1 MSAGRAK
8 RNAGFVLVCVLW
20 VVALL
25 TVLTLG
31 FGRRATLDRRAAAY
45 SLDHTVAM
53 SGARGAVERGILE
66 IANRGVKVRLLRP
79 DQRGGTHLGEEWAN
93 VKNLYKEGV
102 FEETEGL
109 EDDQV
114 SYIITDEDRLVNI
127 NAAPRE
133 LLEEMDALSRTL
145 VRRIMARRE
154 REERTGEGV
163 SLFQAVE
170 ELRYLR
176 GLDDGDWFGE
186 RGKPGLKDLM
196 TVWGDARI
204 NVNTAPRAVL
214 ESLPRAR
221 KGDLDAILQYRA
233 GPDGKLNTPDDRGFR
248 DMDDLSQKTGV
259 QGVTR
264 EALDKYCKCDSVYF
278 KITGFATRR
287 KGRIRAVCSAVVMV
301 ADGMP
306 LILDWQEKTLGS

>member
-1 MSAGRAK
+1 MSSGRAK
-8 RNAGFVLVCVLW
+8 RDAGFVLVCVLW

-45 SLDHTVAM
+45 SLDHSVAM
-53 SGARGAVERGILE
+53 SAARGAVERGVLE
-66 IANRGVKVRLLRP
+66 IANRGVKMRLLRP

-93 VKNLYKEGV
+93 IKNLYQESV
-102 FEETEGL
+102 FQETEGM

-114 SYIITDEDRLVNI
+114 SYIITDEDRLINV
-127 NAAPRE
+127 NAAPQE
-133 LLEEMDALSRTL
+133 LLEELDVLSRTL

-154 REERTGEGV
+154 REERPGEGV

-176 GLDDGDWFGE
+176 GMDDDDWFGE
-186 RGKPGLKDLM
+186 KGDPGLKDLM

-214 ESLPRAR
+214 NALPRAR
-221 KGDLDAILQYRA
+221 KGDLDAIIQYRA
-233 GPDGKLNTPDDRGFR
+233 GPDGELNTPDDQGFK
-248 DMDDLSQKTGV
+248 DMEDLSQKTVV

-264 EALDKYCKCDSVYF
+264 EALDKYCKCDSMYF

-287 KGRIRAVCSAVVMV
+287 KGRIRAVCSAVVAV
-301 ADGMP
+301 SDGLP